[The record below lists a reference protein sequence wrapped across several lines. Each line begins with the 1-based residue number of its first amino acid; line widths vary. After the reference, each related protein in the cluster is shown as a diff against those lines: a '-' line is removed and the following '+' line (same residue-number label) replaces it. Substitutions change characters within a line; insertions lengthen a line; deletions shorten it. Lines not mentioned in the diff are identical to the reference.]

1 MIFFVDSR
9 HSRHNTK
16 RVNGNKANDI
26 NTDMKLTNT
35 QTEIL
40 SKEILVKEQVR
51 GEMIRVISLYGSSQ
65 HRSMRSLEDKG
76 LVSLAPIQPYL
87 NTFVFATRKGQ
98 EAGIGQ
104 ELSLNYEER
113 TEKKITLN
121 KNDRFTLV
129 EALKGYKP
137 RFDPSNRVAK
147 LIERLS
153 A

>member
-1 MIFFVDSR
+1 M
-9 HSRHNTK
+9 
-16 RVNGNKANDI
+16 KAELK

-40 SKEILVKEQVR
+40 SKYSRPITHR
-51 GEMIRVISLYGSSQ
+51 GEVLIAISIYGSAQ

-76 LVSLAPIQPYL
+76 LVSLAPVQPHP

-104 ELSLNYEER
+104 ELSLNFEER
-113 TEKKITLN
+113 TEKEITLN

-137 RFDPSNRVAK
+137 GFDPKSRVAK
-147 LIERLS
+147 LINLLS
-153 A
+153 TDLLNA

>member
-1 MIFFVDSR
+1 M
-9 HSRHNTK
+9 
-16 RVNGNKANDI
+16 KAELK

-40 SKEILVKEQVR
+40 SKESLAKFQPITHR
-51 GEMIRVISLYGSSQ
+51 GEVLIAISIYGSAQ

-76 LVSLAPIQPYL
+76 LVSLAPVQPFPGTYI
-87 NTFVFATRKGQ
+87 FATRKGQ
-98 EAGIGQ
+98 SAGIGQ
-104 ELSLNYEER
+104 ELSLNFEER
-113 TEKKITLN
+113 TEKEITLN
-121 KNDRFTLV
+121 RNDRFTLV

-137 RFDPSNRVAK
+137 SFDSSNRVAK